1 MSFLGSSRPYR
12 ASIDQATSGDRT
24 IVAAVAGKQIVVLNY
39 LMTTTTN
46 TVIWKSGSTVISGAI
61 DESHSVRDPDAGL
74 IETAPGE
81 ALVLNL
87 SSTAQVSGYLTYVLV

>member
-12 ASIDQATSGDRT
+12 AVISTATSGDQT
-24 IVAAVAGKQIVVLNY
+24 IVAAVSGKRIVVLNY
-39 LMTTTTN
+39 LMTVSTN
-46 TVIWKSGSTVISGAI
+46 TVTWKSGSTAISGAM

-74 IETAPGE
+74 IETALGE

-87 SSTAQVSGYLTYVLV
+87 GSAVQVSGFLTYAVI